1 MKRSVRRAAAMQVIA
16 LTAVAITAPA
26 STAAAQAGATTC
38 SVDQNK
44 PKQLGMASLA
54 LVQAQGNTSNPAART
69 KSLRDIVRQATEGKL
84 TDNPV
89 GRDYVLSQ
97 ALVMWA
103 AEPGMSGTVK
113 RSDLGYTSDPEGT
126 IDVLAAAD
134 SALNRLQTAMPGCAE
149 LAGQLRQQQGWLTLI
164 NGAIA
169 AMNANQL
176 DSAVTLAN
184 RSLVIYRESPYPY
197 HVLSSVAA
205 QKNDNATAL
214 ANWNKVISTAG
225 TDTTYRALRLA
236 AVYNVGVVQLEE
248 ARTATGAD
256 QKAKA
261 EQAAATIRS
270 YLAEAPTSPEA
281 PQMQDALA
289 RALKLTGDTTA
300 ITAVYAEMLK
310 DPSKFGDL
318 ALSQAGVIAA
328 QAGKTADA
336 ATLFEH
342 ALKANPYQR
351 DALNNLAS
359 MYYGLNQFAKMLPIV
374 DSLVKVD
381 PSNPDNWMFK
391 AYAYQGLGKAA
402 KAASPQQKAYTDS
415 LLRYKDKADK
425 LPVRVTFTQFTRGA
439 EQTTLSATIE
449 NLTSATPKSYTLSV
463 EFLDAAGNVVAT
475 QTATTA
481 APVEKGKSAPITVT
495 VPKGGIMGFRYA
507 PIS

>member
-1 MKRSVRRAAAMQVIA
+1 MKRSVRRATALQMIA
-16 LTAVAITAPA
+16 LAAVAGTVPA
-26 STAAAQAGATTC
+26 GSAMGQADAATC
-38 SVDQNK
+38 AVDQNK
-44 PKQLGMASLA
+44 PKQLSLASLA
-54 LVQAQGNTSNPAART
+54 LVQAQASAASSPART
-69 KSLRDIVRQATEGKL
+69 KSLRDAVKQSTEGKL
-84 TDNPV
+84 AENPV
-89 GRDYVLSQ
+89 GRDYVLAQ
-97 ALVMWA
+97 ALVLWA
-103 AEPGMSGTVK
+103 TEPGMSGTVK
-113 RSDLGYTSDPEGT
+113 RADLGYTSNPEGT

-134 SALNRLQTAMPGCAE
+134 SALTRLQTALPGCTE
-149 LAGQLRQQQGWLTLI
+149 LALQLRQQQGWLNLV

-176 DSAVTLAN
+176 DSAIALAN

-197 HVLSSVAA
+197 HVLSSIAA
-205 QKNDNATAL
+205 QKNDNATAV

-225 TDTTYRALRLA
+225 TDTNYRSLRLA
-236 AVYNVGVVQLEE
+236 AIYNLGVVQLEE
-248 ARTATGAD
+248 ARTATGAE

-261 EQAAATIRS
+261 EQAAATIRG
-270 YLAEAPTSPEA
+270 YLAESPTSPEA

-300 ITAVYAEMLK
+300 ITAVYADMLQNPAK
-310 DPSKFGDL
+310 YGDL

-328 QAGKTADA
+328 QSGKTADA
-336 ATLFEH
+336 AKLFEH

-359 MYYGLNQFAKMLPIV
+359 MYYGLNEFAKMIPIV

-402 KAASPQQKAYTDS
+402 KAGSPQQRAYTDS
-415 LLRYKDKADK
+415 LLKYKGMADK
-425 LPVRVTFTQFTRGA
+425 LPARLTFTQFTRGA
-439 EQTTLSATIE
+439 EQTTISATLE
-449 NLTSATPKSYTLSV
+449 NLTSTAPKSYTV
-463 EFLDAAGNVVAT
+463 AFEFLDATGNVVAT
-475 QTATTA
+475 QSATVG
-481 APVEKGKSAPITVT
+481 PVEKGKTAPLTVT